1 MKIKGHTEIQVRDA
15 KTGRIVQHTHDDN
28 MVTNGLAGFL
38 KNHGVLND
46 TALVANIRADFIN
59 NLLGGIMLFNDTLAA
74 SADTVIM
81 PDGVKMTANGSYGTT
96 HTGDPTELGSYDA
109 NESGWQDAAH
119 TTYRLVYNWTESQG
133 NGVIKAAALT
143 SKVHGLVGEGNS
155 TSGKAIATP
164 VSVATDCGEKAL
176 GVLSDPIVAVKN
188 NTIYALSVDQ
198 NAQEFTIST
207 THISDTEL
215 GVNDPDSIANS
226 IWEEVATHANP
237 SSVITLSNDVYRGV
251 QLLFLQSK
259 TVLML
264 RGNEGIVVIEM
275 STNMQ
280 TITDYYDVTSAAT
293 SLAWLYN
300 GTAFLT
306 STGEY
311 IVCAESENGNT
322 YKVEVANP
330 VNVTQITKDAAAK
343 VDYPY
348 FSAGKRHYMRNSVY
362 DETLGTIVVN
372 NARTDTGSTAKAA
385 DVYKTDKS
393 LVFLASTYYNNLS
406 AFRNNAYI
414 ATVNNLQNSV
424 TKDSTQTMKVIY
436 TLTFS

>member
-1 MKIKGHTEIQVRDA
+1 MKIKGHTEIQLRDA
-15 KTGRIVQHTHDDN
+15 KTGRMVQNTHDDN

-46 TALVANIRADFIN
+46 TPLVANIRADFIN
-59 NLLGGIMLFNDTLAA
+59 NLLGGIMLFNDTLTA

-81 PDGVKMTANGSYGTT
+81 PDGVKMTANASYGTT
-96 HTGDPTELGSYDA
+96 YTGDPTELGSYDA

-176 GVLSDPIVAVKN
+176 GSFATPIVAVKN
-188 NTIYALSVDQ
+188 NVMYSVAVDT
-198 NAQEFTIST
+198 NAQEFTISKA
-207 THISDTEL
+207 HISDTEL

-237 SSVITLSNDVYRGV
+237 SSVINLSNDAARALH
-251 QLLFLQSK
+251 LLFLSGK

-264 RGNEGIVVIEM
+264 RGNEGIVVVEL
-275 STNMQ
+275 SANMQ
-280 TITDYYDVTSAAT
+280 SISAYYDVTNVAT
-293 SLAWLYN
+293 SLAWLYQ
-300 GTAFLT
+300 GKAFLN

-311 IVCAESENGNT
+311 IICAQNENGDA
-322 YKVEVANP
+322 YKIEVDSP
-330 VNVTQITKDAAAK
+330 VNVTQITKDTGVK
-343 VDYPY
+343 MDCPY
-348 FSAGKRHYMRNSVY
+348 YSAGKRHYFRNAVY
-362 DETLGTIVVN
+362 DETLDRIYISNASDGVGTYL
-372 NARTDTGSTAKAA
+372 KASDA
-385 DVYKTDKS
+385 YKSDKT
-393 LVFLASTYYNNLS
+393 LVFSPSSWGNNLG
-406 AFRNNAYI
+406 AMRNNAYI